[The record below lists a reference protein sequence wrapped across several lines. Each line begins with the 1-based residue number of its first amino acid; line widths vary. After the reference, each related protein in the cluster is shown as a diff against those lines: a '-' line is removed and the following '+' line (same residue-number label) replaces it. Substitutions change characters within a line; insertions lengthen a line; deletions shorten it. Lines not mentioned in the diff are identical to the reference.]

1 MFDAYIWQLIRLIE
15 DQIQSLIRTN
25 SIVCDFDKYEKG
37 ILQRRTICRDKQH
50 EKGLNSMI

>member
-1 MFDAYIWQLIRLIE
+1 MRIVWQLIRLIE